1 MMRSCIVIP
10 AYQPEDILLSYVSK
24 LLEANAGPVLVVDD
38 GSRESCRAIFDR
50 LSGMENCT
58 VLHHPVNRGKGA
70 ALKTAI
76 HWYRTHSGDY
86 RDCCGIVT
94 ADCDGQHAVEDVLRL
109 ARAMEKHPDSL
120 ILGCRDFGEDT
131 PRRSA
136 MGNRVTSFAM
146 NLLYDIHLKDTQTGL
161 RGLPNAL
168 LEGAEKLRGD
178 RYEYELNMLLWAK
191 QASAPFVVLPIQ
203 TIYFN
208 NNAGTHYRAVA
219 DSMRILGQ
227 LLVGL
232 VQYGVSSLVSALAD
246 VVIYALLVKWILAP
260 APLTQ
265 RLFFSAVI
273 ARILS
278 SVINYFLNRRLP
290 YMRNKSPI
298 TIVKYYILWLFQ
310 LAASFGFVWLFC
322 TGLRFDELIAKLI
335 VDILL
340 ALFSYQIQLRWVF
353 RIPKEKILAKVRED
367 ERQGGVKEDAQD
379 AGI

>member
-1 MMRSCIVIP
+1 MRSCIVIP
-10 AYQPEDILLSYVSK
+10 AYQPENILVSYVRK
-24 LLEANAGPVLVVDD
+24 LLESKVGPVLVVDD
-38 GSRESCRAIFDR
+38 GSRADCQPIFDQ
-50 LSGMENCT
+50 LAGMEDCI

-76 HWYRTHSGDY
+76 HWYRTHPGDY
-86 RDCCGIVT
+86 EGCSGIVT

-109 ARAMEKHPDSL
+109 AAAMEQRPDSL

-146 NLLYDIHLKDTQTGL
+146 NLLYDIRLKDTQTGL

-168 LEGAEKLRGD
+168 LEGAEKLRGN

-191 QASAPFVVLPIQ
+191 QHAAPFVVIPIQ

-227 LLVGL
+227 LLRGL
-232 VQYGVSSLVSALAD
+232 VQYGVGSLISALAD
-246 VVIYALLVKWILAP
+246 VLIYALLVKWVLAP

-265 RLFFSAVI
+265 RLFLSAVI
-273 ARILS
+273 ARVLS
-278 SVINYFLNRRLP
+278 SVVNYFFNRSLP
-290 YMRNKSPI
+290 FMRNKSLV
-298 TIVKYYILWLFQ
+298 TIVKYYVLWLFQ
-310 LAASFGFVWLFC
+310 LAASFGFVWLSC
-322 TGLRFDELIAKLI
+322 TWLQFDELIAKLL

-353 RIPKEKILAKVRED
+353 RIPKENTGLRSEQ
-367 ERQGGVKEDAQD
+367 RGGAEENAQD